1 MHLLQCMY
9 FLYISGY
16 EELTCHCGGEVM
28 LPPIPC
34 GTAPPT
40 CNLPCARIHSCD
52 HPGLFVTTPIIIK
65 SEAWGYLWVKFHSL
79 LFSPSFSLSLSLSLS
94 LSFSL
99 LLLFLL
105 LLFLPPFLPP
115 SLPFYLVT
123 HTCHNDTCPPCTFL
137 TDKACMGNHT
147 VSHTTHNHTI
157 FSS

>member
-1 MHLLQCMY
+1 MY

-40 CNLPCARIHSCD
+40 CNRPCARIHSCD

-65 SEAWGYLWVKFHSL
+65 SEAWGYFVSL
-79 LFSPSFSLSLSLSLS
+79 SPSPFSL
-94 LSFSL
+94 F
-99 LLLFLL
+99 
-105 LLFLPPFLPP
+105 LLFLPPSLPLSPSLFPSPSLPLSLFLPP

-123 HTCHNDTCPPCTFL
+123 HTCHHDTCPPCTFL
-137 TDKACMGNHT
+137 TKKTCMGNHT